1 MGVQRVHHWKKL
13 YIGENF
19 FLTDFCLPQTKLIRL
34 VSFINGVHK
43 MDAIN
48 KNRSLEK
55 LLLRKMC
62 FSINLFERHIYK
74 WDLRKTDDRR
84 EKIYFWELFH
94 KKSFHRIFFDWYAM
108 NYRWGYTRMMM
119 EIKTMF
125 KTYNFLR
132 KCFFKK
138 CYD

>member
-1 MGVQRVHHWKKL
+1 MGVQRTHHWKKF
-13 YIGENF
+13 YFGESIF
-19 FLTDFCLPQTKLIRL
+19 FTEFCFPQSKLIPL

-43 MDAIN
+43 LDAIN
-48 KNRSLEK
+48 KKRNLEK
-55 LLLRKMC
+55 LFLKKMC
-62 FSINLFERHIYK
+62 FSINLFERHNYK

-84 EKIYFWELFH
+84 EKFYFWELFH
-94 KKSFHRIFFDWYAM
+94 KTSFHRIFFDWFGM
-108 NYRWGYTRMMM
+108 NYQWGCTRMMM

-132 KCFFKK
+132 KCFLKK